1 MKEYITIHNIGPLKK
16 IDRLEIAPFTVLI
29 GESAIGKSTL
39 MKVLIL
45 MRYLYKRAN
54 IRSFLRHS

>member
-29 GESAIGKSTL
+29 GEFCYRKEYAYEGDS
-39 MKVLIL
+39 
-45 MRYLYKRAN
+45 Y
-54 IRSFLRHS
+54 